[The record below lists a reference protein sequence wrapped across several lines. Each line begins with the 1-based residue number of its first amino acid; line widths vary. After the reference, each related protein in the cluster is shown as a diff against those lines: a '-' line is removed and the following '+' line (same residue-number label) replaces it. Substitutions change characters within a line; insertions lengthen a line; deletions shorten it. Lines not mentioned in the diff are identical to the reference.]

1 MDQINLTPMTLELAR
16 QFYREFKLD
25 PDLFED
31 KAKYVPFSYS
41 NEFSDN
47 RVRRYAEMGRVFMAV
62 MLGRKP
68 IGEIVL
74 KNIDVEQKTCEL
86 GITMINDTY
95 KNRGYGT
102 AAEKLILKYAFK
114 EMGMQ
119 TVFADALIGN
129 TRSQHVLEKVG
140 FVRISEDE
148 HFIYYRFDYP
158 CDPNLLRI

>member
-1 MDQINLTPMTLELAR
+1 
-16 QFYREFKLD
+16 
-25 PDLFED
+25 
-31 KAKYVPFSYS
+31 
-41 NEFSDN
+41 
-47 RVRRYAEMGRVFMAV
+47 MAV